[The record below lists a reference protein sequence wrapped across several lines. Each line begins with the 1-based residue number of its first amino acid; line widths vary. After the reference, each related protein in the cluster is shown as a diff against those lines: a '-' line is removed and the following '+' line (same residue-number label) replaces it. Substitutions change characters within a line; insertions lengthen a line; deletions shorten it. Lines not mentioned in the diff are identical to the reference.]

1 MTIDDLVLSL
11 DRVRKTA
18 PGEWVACCPA
28 HADRSPSLSVK
39 DCGDGRILVHC
50 FAGCEPEAVVG
61 ALGFSLADL
70 MPERTPDKTYRR
82 TPFNALTVAQ
92 INSVKA
98 GAAAIAAKD
107 MADGKELSQEDRQAL
122 FESAQFIAEAMSYVR
137 AN

>member
-1 MTIDDLVLSL
+1 MTGDDLVSRLEKA
-11 DRVRKTA
+11 RKTA

-28 HADRSPSLSVK
+28 HDDRSPSLSVK
-39 DCGDGRILVHC
+39 DCGDGRLLLHC
-50 FAGCEPEAVVG
+50 FAGCHAGDVV
-61 ALGFSLADL
+61 ACLGMSLADL
-70 MPERTPDKTYRR
+70 MPERAPDKTYRR

-92 INSVKA
+92 IISVKA

-107 MADGKELSQEDRQAL
+107 LADGKELSKEDRQAL